1 MHFAIILYSNSFS
14 LIIIIINT
22 QHHNDNGRLYQAV
35 TSSYLNSIITSQSIK
50 IIVVNCVNFII
61 IFLCRSSKFLFPFAI
76 IIQILLGF
84 QIFFPYERCL
94 YQNICDVNMNDLR
107 DGTVAS
113 SGMFTLKNENVCE
126 TSWVFVC
133 NISFSA
139 I

>member
-76 IIQILLGF
+76 IIQILLGLR
-84 QIFFPYERCL
+84 IFFSL
-94 YQNICDVNMNDLR
+94 
-107 DGTVAS
+107 
-113 SGMFTLKNENVCE
+113 
-126 TSWVFVC
+126 
-133 NISFSA
+133 
-139 I
+139 